1 MKKKIILLA
10 FLANSCFLFGCTFSA
25 KKVITPAEPPSASPT
40 TSPKSESESEVPLPT
55 GEDIV
60 RTFFEL
66 INEKR
71 IPEVVAMLSS
81 TAAPDESTKQTWG
94 VNFNTLETI
103 SIKTIEEWQKS
114 AWTENQ
120 ITYKVVVVAKL
131 KPNPQFYAWDNGE
144 NTKWINLVKENRL
157 WKISAIASGP

>member
-1 MKKKIILLA
+1 MKKKILLLA
-10 FLANSCFLFGCTFSA
+10 LLANSFFLFGCTFSA
-25 KKVITPAEPPSASPT
+25 KKIITPPEPPPVSPT
-40 TSPKSESESEVPLPT
+40 TSPKSENEVPLPT
-55 GEDIV
+55 GEEIV

-71 IPEVVAMLSS
+71 VPEAVAMLSS
-81 TAAPDESTKQTWG
+81 TASPDESTGQTWG

-114 AWTENQ
+114 DWTESQ
-120 ITYKVVVVAKL
+120 MTYKVVVVAEL

-144 NTKWINLVKENRL
+144 NTKWINLVKEANL
-157 WKISAIASGP
+157 WKIDQIASGP